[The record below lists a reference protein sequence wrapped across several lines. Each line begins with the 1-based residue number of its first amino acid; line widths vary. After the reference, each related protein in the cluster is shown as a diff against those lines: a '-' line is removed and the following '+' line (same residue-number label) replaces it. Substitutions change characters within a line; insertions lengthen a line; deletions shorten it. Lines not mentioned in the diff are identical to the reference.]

1 MEDLDYTK
9 LVGQLI
15 HIEGPK
21 LARYFNADGNLI
33 VAEKPYLESEGRM
46 RISP

>member
-15 HIEGPK
+15 HVEGPK
-21 LARYFNADGNLI
+21 LARYFNADGISSSRKSLTSNRRD
-33 VAEKPYLESEGRM
+33 RM

>member
-15 HIEGPK
+15 HVEGPK

-33 VAEKPYLESEGRM
+33 VAEKQQYVV
-46 RISP
+46 